1 LWKER
6 ATAYLEEQAL
16 AKRKR
21 EDRELHDNGSV
32 LQQQQESL
40 ALVVHQQQKQ
50 KERLLFWN
58 AKKIRDIVLNKLTL
72 MMISVLIVEN

>member
-32 LQQQQESL
+32 QQESL